1 MSNERPVMRQG
12 AAVTA
17 YVGLCL
23 LAAGLSFPV
32 LSVTR
37 FGETVSHS
45 VLGTIGAIAGDGS
58 YLLAGLVLV
67 FSVIFPA
74 LKLVATLLIA
84 LSIERMRATLRWHI
98 VATFNRFGKYSMLD
112 VFIIAVLIVVYR
124 IQGIVSASIEYGF
137 YVFLA
142 GILVSILSS
151 GMLLMALP
159 DTESARAPGGEPP
172 EAGATSPPA
181 GARRW
186 RPLRPYAVALAGGLL
201 LLLAGLA
208 LGVLAPPGSVDSI
221 LVQKRPGVDVK
232 IVSLPDAPDYLLE
245 IKFED
250 GWSHRTETLTDTPIG
265 NGIVFE
271 LPAME
276 VSDIREILL
285 WDDNRLDVSDLKLS
299 VIPDQIIDRV
309 RVEGERLLV
318 GEKMRFELV
327 GARSPALLLSYAV
340 IIAAAATML
349 ITGALLVVRLGRPR
363 TP

>member
-1 MSNERPVMRQG
+1 MAAAASLCRG
-12 AAVTA
+12 A
-17 YVGLCL
+17 G
-23 LAAGLSFPV
+23 
-32 LSVTR
+32 R
-37 FGETVSHS
+37 
-45 VLGTIGAIAGDGS
+45 
-58 YLLAGLVLV
+58 
-67 FSVIFPA
+67 
-74 LKLVATLLIA
+74 
-84 LSIERMRATLRWHI
+84 
-98 VATFNRFGKYSMLD
+98 
-112 VFIIAVLIVVYR
+112 
-124 IQGIVSASIEYGF
+124 
-137 YVFLA
+137 
-142 GILVSILSS
+142 
-151 GMLLMALP
+151 
-159 DTESARAPGGEPP
+159 
-172 EAGATSPPA
+172 
-181 GARRW
+181 
-186 RPLRPYAVALAGGLL
+186 
-201 LLLAGLA
+201 
-208 LGVLAPPGSVDSI
+208 
-221 LVQKRPGVDVK
+221 RPGVDVK